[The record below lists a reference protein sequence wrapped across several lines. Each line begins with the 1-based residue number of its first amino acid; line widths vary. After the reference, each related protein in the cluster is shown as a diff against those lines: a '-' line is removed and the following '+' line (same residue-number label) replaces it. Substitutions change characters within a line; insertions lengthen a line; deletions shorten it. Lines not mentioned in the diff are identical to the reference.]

1 MKKGFTLIELLVVIA
16 IIGLLAGIVL
26 VNVNRARIAG
36 RDAAIKGAMTN
47 LRVAAELDYDANNN
61 YNSVCQESG
70 GASGNSVLSNTGDYG
85 RINAQVKANNGG
97 VDVTC
102 NEAGTAAASTA
113 WAAWTPLASSGKWFC
128 VDSAGAA
135 KELTSAPE
143 ADATVCP

>member
-36 RDAAIKGAMTN
+36 RDAAIKASMTN
-47 LRVAAELDYDANNN
+47 LRVAAELDYDANGN
-61 YNSVCQESG
+61 YNNVCTDDGGSTSG
-70 GASGNSVLSNTGDYG
+70 TLSPTGDYG

-97 VDVTC
+97 VDVKC
-102 NEAGTAAASTA
+102 NETGPSATVSTA
-113 WAAWTPLASSGKWFC
+113 WVAWTPLASSGKWFC

-135 KELTSAPE
+135 KELT
-143 ADATVCP
+143 ADPGTPTVCP